1 MRQNNSFEDE
11 LKNPMNIAIMVAA
24 MVVVVVLFCV
34 IVWNVTH
41 REDKTIVSNKT
52 EQTQDTVESS
62 SNLASSDEVVA
73 TPEPSE
79 ELDTEDAAIEALL
92 AAQSND
98 QGVVFTE
105 TRDIVTAK
113 GVTNLRS
120 EPSTAQA
127 EATVVMQLNNGE
139 NALRVGYN
147 EEVGWSKLIYE
158 DQVLYASTAYLSV
171 VEEAG
176 E

>member
-1 MRQNNSFEDE
+1 MKRNYNFDDE
-11 LKNPMNIAIMVAA
+11 LKNPMNVAIFGGVMII
-24 MVVVVVLFCV
+24 VVLLFCV

-41 REDKTIVSNKT
+41 NEEKFVASNKT
-52 EQTQDTVESS
+52 EQTEDSKVVSS
-62 SNLASSDEVVA
+62 SQEESTDIVVA

-79 ELDTEDAAIEALL
+79 DENADFASVEALI
-92 AAQSND
+92 AALSND
-98 QGVVFTE
+98 SGVEFTE
-105 TRDIVTAK
+105 TNDIVTAR

-127 EATVVMQLNNGE
+127 EATVVTQLHNGV

-158 DQVLYASTAYLSV
+158 DQVLYASTAYLVV
-171 VEEAG
+171 VEEA

>member
-1 MRQNNSFEDE
+1 MRQSNSFEDE
-11 LKNPMNIAIMVAA
+11 LKNPMNVAILAGA
-24 MVVVVVLFCV
+24 MLVVVVLFCV

-41 REDKTIVSNKT
+41 SEDRPIISNNS

-79 ELDTEDAAIEALL
+79 EPDAEEASIEALL

-105 TRDIVTAK
+105 TRDVVTAK

-127 EATVVMQLNNGE
+127 EATVVTQLHNGE
-139 NALRVGYN
+139 NAIRVGYN

>member
-1 MRQNNSFEDE
+1 MKHSYNFDDE
-11 LKNPMNIAIMVAA
+11 LKNPMNVAIFGGIMLI
-24 MVVVVVLFCV
+24 VVLLFCV

-41 REDKTIVSNKT
+41 NEDKFVVNNRI
-52 EQTQDTVESS
+52 EQTEDSTVDSSVSKEST
-62 SNLASSDEVVA
+62 DIVVA
-73 TPEPSE
+73 TPEPSGE
-79 ELDTEDAAIEALL
+79 PDADEASIEALI
-92 AAQSND
+92 AALSND
-98 QGVVFTE
+98 SGVEFTE
-105 TRDIVTAK
+105 TNDIVTAR

-127 EATVVMQLNNGE
+127 EATVVTQLHNGV

-158 DQVLYASTAYLSV
+158 DQVLYASTAYLVV
-171 VEEAG
+171 VEEA